1 MHSFRFS
8 SSCAARSSFACCSSR
23 VAAASSF
30 IFCSRELT
38 ISAVLALTR
47 ATSSSFAFGVRGAAS
62 PASSRSIASSSSST
76 SSSGSS
82 IPSVLAGLSSST
94 PSAAAPLG
102 LSTWPTWRE
111 ASSCPPLP
119 DDTPKLSTT
128 SIEAVLEPSERWNS
142 SAPSP
147 CAGCAAFS
155 SRPAA
160 VSSADARSQPP
171 PGCPRPSPETPAAH
185 QGAWPRAAP
194 RRHKLPGAALPNPSS
209 SPGSAGPAPPD
220 ASARETRFVAGH
232 HWPPSPWTRRA
243 RRRARPSPPQRRARL
258 TFLCEEQELRAIKTA

>member
-142 SAPSP
+142 VAFMSKMTSSLSAKE
-147 CAGCAAFS
+147 
-155 SRPAA
+155 
-160 VSSADARSQPP
+160 RSISM
-171 PGCPRPSPETPAAH
+171 CWMRSF
-185 QGAWPRAAP
+185 
-194 RRHKLPGAALPNPSS
+194 LISS
-209 SPGSAGPAPPD
+209 SSC
-220 ASARETRFVAGH
+220 FV
-232 HWPPSPWTRRA
+232 
-243 RRRARPSPPQRRARL
+243 RRRAVAASAWLSSTFSRDSRSSPRSLASRSSEAS
-258 TFLCEEQELRAIKTA
+258 